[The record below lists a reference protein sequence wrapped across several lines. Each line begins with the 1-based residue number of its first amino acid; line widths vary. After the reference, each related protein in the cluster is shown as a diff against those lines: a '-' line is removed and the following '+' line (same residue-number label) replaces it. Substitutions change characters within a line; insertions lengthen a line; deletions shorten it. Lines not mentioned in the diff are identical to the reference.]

1 MQGKRID
8 KEKLKVSLNRF
19 VEKQNQLVYV
29 YGKNGSFIT
38 HKIFRDKIE
47 DFFLFN
53 PYFSINGATFFY
65 RVFAKDVK
73 VVMVLRPCE
82 IRAMVELVKLNQIE
96 PEAITM
102 ISTDCPGSVS
112 LKKARPEI
120 SDDFIEIKKS
130 LENDD
135 NGLRWACKFC
145 REKRGVVGDAGIR
158 IAEDLSIWI
167 FPYTEKGNDFLN
179 QIEGESTEYSGK
191 FIIPESIK
199 AEPFAT
205 DMETFASDFSRCI
218 LCENCRDMCPVCYCV
233 DCLFNGDEY
242 LPKGDAFIN
251 KMLRTGT
258 QTLPYGK
265 ELFHMIRLYHVS
277 QTCVGCGA
285 CEEACP
291 QDIPLTKY
299 FKGISERL
307 QNLFSYMSGRDMKET
322 IPYLTF
328 KEDELKD
335 AED

>member
-8 KEKLKVSLNRF
+8 REKLKVALNRF
-19 VEKQNQLVYV
+19 LEKQNQIFYG
-29 YGKNGSFIT
+29 YGKDDTFIT
-38 HKIFRDKIE
+38 HKIYRDNIE
-47 DFFLFN
+47 DLFLFN
-53 PYFSINGATFFY
+53 PYFGINGATFFY
-65 RVFAKDVK
+65 RVFGKDIK
-73 VVMVLRPCE
+73 VLMLLRPCE
-82 IRAMVELVKLNQIE
+82 VRAMVELIKLNQIE
-96 PEAITM
+96 PDAITM
-102 ISTDCPGSVS
+102 ISIDCPGTIS
-112 LKKARPEI
+112 LKKAKLDIP
-120 SDDFIEIKKS
+120 DDFLKIKKAFDEQDS
-130 LENDD
+130 EI
-135 NGLRWACKFC
+135 RWACKFC

-158 IAEDLSIWI
+158 LQEDGAMWI
-167 FPYTEKGNDFLN
+167 FPYTEKGGDFLN
-179 QIEGESTEYSGK
+179 LIDSEMEDYTGK
-191 FIIPESIK
+191 FMTSEQIK
-199 AEPFAT
+199 TEPFST
-205 DMETFASDFSRCI
+205 NMDTFYRDFSKCI
-218 LCENCRDMCPVCYCV
+218 LCKNCRDMCPVCYCV

-258 QTLPYGK
+258 ESLPYGK
-265 ELFHMIRLYHVS
+265 EIFHMIRMYHVS

-307 QNLFSYMSGRDMKET
+307 QHLFSYMSGRDIKET